1 MLLWNDCNQK
11 HLFPKVINNLI
22 EGFYP
27 SSLVIKM
34 DNETCINKLNNWAM
48 TYVNGWNESTDTIIF
63 KVEDIPAS
71 KTMGCYYRT
80 NFSGFDN
87 NNRRVHYVVL
97 DTKLMTYPDYLIKSV
112 LWHEFCHLWVRFEYG
127 IVIESHG
134 KEFKNRQ
141 KTVLRYWLGDY
152 ITKFLWGLY

>member
-1 MLLWNDCNQK
+1 
-11 HLFPKVINNLI
+11 
-22 EGFYP
+22 
-27 SSLVIKM
+27 M
-34 DNETCINKLNNWAM
+34 DNETCINKLNDWAM

-71 KTMGCYYRT
+71 KTMGCYYAT
-80 NFSGFDN
+80 IFPAFINGS
-87 NNRRVHYVVL
+87 RRVHYVTL

-112 LWHEFCHLWVRFEYG
+112 LWHEFCHLWVRFECG
-127 IVIESHG
+127 VVIESHG

-152 ITKFLWGLY
+152 IAKFVWGWSC